1 MFDSMRVN
9 NRITPNSRRRLK
21 RREDDES
28 KRQNKVEKESEST
41 NNSNLSR
48 SKGLQYVE
56 NLQNGSPQR
65 TANQPYSNMYGYNP
79 QIHTSSKIQNPQNR
93 LNGVQPNVS
102 RPVSNAYAG
111 SSNINQNNNQA
122 VTNPQNTITVNG
134 STIIKSPKINIAQVL
149 GDFKNTA
156 NAIGTPEEIMDEVNT
171 YLGLVEKQTK
181 KGNANVNVVQTNL
194 NNAAIVL
201 DKYISDT
208 LNKESKVVENWIEA
222 IFLQQVDYNYNE
234 NDINEAFLVKM
245 PEDKKKEEASQTS
258 TATQP
263 EPQTIPEKPENK
275 QIDGMLKQL
284 FIAGKNAVK
293 ANNNQAA
300 LEIFAKAITRSQE
313 VQDTETQAK
322 LHYETGVVYDKTD
335 DLPKALENYNKAIE
349 KTSDNNVKAR
359 AHYSM
364 AQIYDDVKQFKPA
377 IEHYMA
383 AVSFAGESDNLKAQT
398 QSLTKIGN
406 IYTDKYDKEAFKI
419 YEDAEIVAN
428 ETKDFKVKGY
438 VSSTIANAHNKFN
451 NPTEALHYYS
461 NAAKNYYHAG
471 ENEKVAITYKHAGEL
486 MQDYNKIEK
495 GNNLIKKAILYAQ
508 KANNK
513 KLASELYTEMSMH
526 TN

>member
-1 MFDSMRVN
+1 MFDSMRVT
-9 NRITPNSRRRLK
+9 NRIAPNSRRRLK
-21 RREDDES
+21 RRNDDES

-65 TANQPYSNMYGYNP
+65 PSNQSYGNMYGYNP
-79 QIHTSSKIQNPQNR
+79 QIHTRSNIQNPQNR
-93 LNGVQPNVS
+93 VQPNVS
-102 RPVSNAYAG
+102 RPISNVQTG
-111 SSNINQNNNQA
+111 IPERNQNNQ
-122 VTNPQNTITVNG
+122 VTTNPQNTITVNG
-134 STIIKSPKINIAQVL
+134 STIIKSSKINIAQVL

-156 NAIGTPEEIMDEVNT
+156 NAIGTPDETMDEVST

-194 NNAAIVL
+194 KNAAIVL

-208 LNKESKVVENWIEA
+208 LNKESKVVENWIDA

-245 PEDKKKEEASQTS
+245 PEDKKQEETLQIEPINQTE
-258 TATQP
+258 TQSIP
-263 EPQTIPEKPENK
+263 AKPEKK
-275 QIDGMLKQL
+275 QMDGMLKQL

-293 ANNNQAA
+293 TNNNQAA
-300 LEIFAKAITRSQE
+300 IEIFSKAITRSQE
-313 VQDTETQAK
+313 VEDKETQAK
-322 LHYETGVVYDKTD
+322 LHYETGAVYDKID

-349 KTSDNNVKAR
+349 TTSDNNVKAR

-419 YEDAEIVAN
+419 YEDAETVAN
-428 ETKDFKVKGY
+428 ETKDFKIKGY

-451 NPTEALHYYS
+451 NPTNALHYYS
-461 NAAKNYYHAG
+461 DAAKNYYKAG

-495 GNNLIKKAILYAQ
+495 GNYLIKKAIIYAQ

-513 KLASELYTEMSMH
+513 QLASELYNDMLK
-526 TN
+526 

>member
-9 NRITPNSRRRLK
+9 NRIAPNSRRRLK
-21 RREDDES
+21 RRNEEES
-28 KRQNKVEKESEST
+28 KRQNTVEKEPEST

-56 NLQNGSPQR
+56 NLQNGSSQR
-65 TANQPYSNMYGYNP
+65 ISKQPYSNMYGYNP
-79 QIHTSSKIQNPQNR
+79 QIHTRSNIQNSQNR
-93 LNGVQPNVS
+93 IQPNVS

-111 SSNINQNNNQA
+111 SSGINQNNQA

-149 GDFKNTA
+149 GDFRNTA
-156 NAIGTPEEIMDEVNT
+156 NAIGTPDEIMDEVST

-194 NNAAIVL
+194 KNAAVSL

-245 PEDKKKEEASQTS
+245 PEDKKQEEVSQT
-258 TATQP
+258 TQS
-263 EPQTIPEKPENK
+263 ETKNIPAKPEHK
-275 QIDGMLKQL
+275 QMDGMLKQL
-284 FIAGKNAVK
+284 FIAGRNAVK
-293 ANNNQAA
+293 TNNNQAA

-313 VQDTETQAK
+313 VEDTDTQAK
-322 LHYETGVVYDKTD
+322 LHYETGAVYDKTD

-349 KTSDNNVKAR
+349 ITSDNNVKAR

-428 ETKDFKVKGY
+428 ETKDFKIKGY

-451 NPTEALHYYS
+451 NPVNALHYYS
-461 NAAKNYYHAG
+461 DAAKNYYKAG
-471 ENEKVAITYKHAGEL
+471 ENEKVAIAYKHAGEL

-495 GNNLIKKAILYAQ
+495 GNSLIKKAIVYAQ

-513 KLASELYTEMSMH
+513 QLASELYTEMLK
-526 TN
+526 